1 MPLLQD
7 PTKVDLTG
15 VLPPAIIM
23 SVLVT
28 ATTTHGQPLSDS
40 DWKAVEKACDLTDK
54 LEEAKRKVGSS
65 FFHPT
70 KELTLENRYSCMS
83 AHV

>member
-1 MPLLQD
+1 M
-7 PTKVDLTG
+7 DLTG

-40 DWKAVEKACDLTDK
+40 GWKAVERACDLADK
-54 LEEAKRKVGSS
+54 LEEAKRKVGGSS
-65 FFHPT
+65 LHST
-70 KELTLENRYSCMS
+70 KDLTLVNRYLCMS
-83 AHV
+83 ARV